1 VKIGLGIDAGGTYT
15 DAVIYDH
22 EQREL
27 LCKGKALTTKWDF
40 TKGIQAALSKLDPYR
55 LKQVGLVSLSTTLA
69 TNAIVEGE
77 GQRVGML
84 IMPPYGRLDKEE
96 ISYEPKALLH
106 GQLQIDGKEIEPV
119 DPSEVRQIAGRM
131 VRENGVKAFAV
142 SGFAGAVNPD
152 HEYKVKR
159 LVQDETG
166 LLVTCGHEL
175 SRILNFKTRAYT
187 AMLNARIVPK
197 LVRLVRDLERV
208 LQRLEI
214 VAPVMVVKGDGSLMH
229 AAVAMERP
237 VETILSGPAASV
249 AGARHLTGLK
259 TAIVV
264 DMGGTTTD
272 TALLVNGAVDI
283 CENGAIVGGHRTHVK
298 ALAIRTS
305 GLGGDSLIQWRE
317 RQFVIGP
324 QRVAPIAWL
333 GAVHP
338 DTKRAL
344 DVLDAHLDP
353 VSASTDDLQVLAL
366 TGIVSE
372 TDLTPREIDVLKLLQ
387 SRPRSIGELAYQTG
401 VLSSANL
408 PLDRLEAA
416 HALQRCGLTLTDLL
430 HVTGRFVQWDRA
442 SAEIYCRI
450 FSRLTRLSIQEM
462 AEASFRIGVERLTME
477 VLKRQLDSE
486 IDGDLI
492 GDCPACGALMAN
504 MLAGG
509 NDQYRVRLDLKRP
522 LVGIG
527 APIHFFLPRM
537 AKVIGVETILPEHA
551 DVANAVGAIAAD
563 VMVEEELRIVPDRK
577 EGFLID
583 GLPGARRFGQLDEA
597 DRYAKKALIRMVRKR
612 ARSAGTSEKSV
623 TLQTKDDIAPVAAGV
638 NLLIR
643 RSVLARLSGQP
654 DPSILAPAAAKI
666 RRDGCANL
674 LSKS

>member
-1 VKIGLGIDAGGTYT
+1 MKIGLGIDAGGTYT

-22 EQREL
+22 EQRKI

-40 TKGIQAALSKLDPYR
+40 TSGIQAALNKLDSAR

-84 IMPPYGRLDKEE
+84 IMPPYGHLERNE
-96 ISYEPKALLH
+96 IPYEPKALLR

-119 DPSEVRQIAGRM
+119 DPSQIRRIAVRMAE
-131 VRENGVKAFAV
+131 ENEVKAFAV

-152 HEYKVKR
+152 HECKVKQI
-159 LVQDETG
+159 VQEATG

-197 LVRLVRDLERV
+197 LVRLVKDLGRV
-208 LQRLEI
+208 LQTLEI
-214 VAPVMVVKGDGSLMH
+214 CAPLMVVKGDGSLMH

-249 AGARHLTGLK
+249 AGARHLTGLDD
-259 TAIVV
+259 AIVL

-283 CENGAIVGGHRTHVK
+283 CENGASVGGFRTHVK

-317 RQFVIGP
+317 GEFVIGP

-333 GAVHP
+333 GAAYP
-338 DTKRAL
+338 DTKQAL
-344 DVLDAHLDP
+344 DVVGARLDLF
-353 VSASTDDLQVLAL
+353 SASVDDMQVLAL
-366 TGIVSE
+366 TGSANGI
-372 TDLTPREIDVLKLLQ
+372 DLTPREAEVLDLLKF
-387 SRPRSIGELAYQTG
+387 RPRSIGELAEQTG
-401 VLSSANL
+401 VLSSKNL

-416 HALQRCGLTLTDLL
+416 HCIQRCGLTLTDLL
-430 HVTGRFVQWDRA
+430 HVTGRFVQWDRP
-442 SAEIYCRI
+442 SSELYCSI
-450 FSRLTRLSIQEM
+450 FSGLTRLSVQEM
-462 AEASFRIGVERLTME
+462 TERLIRIGVEGLAME

-486 IDGDLI
+486 IDADVI
-492 GDCPACGALMAN
+492 NDCPACRAMVAN

-509 NDQYRVRLDLKRP
+509 NDCYRIRLELKRP

-527 APIHFFLPRM
+527 APIHFFLPRV
-537 AKVIGVETILPEHA
+537 AKVIDVETVLPAHA
-551 DVANAVGAIAAD
+551 DVANAVGAIAGD
-563 VMVEEELRIVPDRK
+563 VVVEQALRIVPDQQG
-577 EGFLID
+577 GFLID
-583 GLPGARRFGQLDEA
+583 GLPGAKHFAELEDA
-597 DRYAKKALIRMVRKR
+597 NRYAQQALIRMVRER
-612 ARSAGTSEKSV
+612 AKSAGTGERNV
-623 TLQTKDDIAPVAAGV
+623 TLQTRDDIAPTAAGV
-638 NLLIR
+638 DLFLRRLI
-643 RSVLARLSGQP
+643 LAKISGQP
-654 DPSILAPAAAKI
+654 DPSILAPAAVVGT
-666 RRDGCANL
+666 DGCAENGL
-674 LSKS
+674 QK